1 MRHTFERY
9 KSVAEEALKMFC
21 RYDMNTRADI
31 STVLKML
38 MLYPYQISDGSYI
51 YKFENYKTF
60 EEAANAYCIAKE
72 NAIKD
77 IADEYKNIIPTKL
90 YDALN
95 NYKVDITLDKNYVA

>member
-1 MRHTFERY
+1 
-9 KSVAEEALKMFC
+9 
-21 RYDMNTRADI
+21 
-31 STVLKML
+31 ML
-38 MLYPYQISDGSYI
+38 R
-51 YKFENYKTF
+51 
-60 EEAANAYCIAKE
+60 NAYCVAKE

>member
-31 STVLKML
+31 STVLKIL

-60 EEAANAYCIAKE
+60 EELPDEAKSDLMGSMFWHDPNCFDEE
-72 NAIKD
+72 NK
-77 IADEYKNIIPTKL
+77 EQ
-90 YDALN
+90 
-95 NYKVDITLDKNYVA
+95 